1 MEKNIINKNSR
12 NANLKDTNSKSRVNG
27 KNNKPLIIGNTKSYI
42 TSLKDFYKL
51 QDTIWSKLNKESYKY
66 HLAVP
71 SSIISQIKSEKYNAF
86 VIGAQNFEAVE
97 NGASTG
103 ANTLDNIIEAGA
115 NFIIVG
121 HSETRQ
127 MSDSDDL
134 INLKIKKSLSKN
146 LMTIL
151 CVGEKSREVG
161 DGFDYSEF
169 IKTQIRKD
177 LHNINKEN
185 IDKLVI
191 AYEPLW
197 AVGAAI
203 SATSEEAQE
212 AIIIIR
218 RTLVDIFGID
228 SAKKIKVIYG
238 GSVDECNAKRF
249 VDEATADG
257 VLVGRACMDAEKW
270 SGIVNSLNSAI

>member
-66 HLAVP
+66 YLAVP
-71 SSIISQIKSEKYNAF
+71 SSIISQIKSEQYNAF
-86 VIGAQNFEAVE
+86 IVGAQNFEAVE

-151 CVGEKSREVG
+151 CVGEKERG
-161 DGFDYSEF
+161 NFDYSEF
-169 IKTQIRKD
+169 IKTQIKKD

-185 IDKLVI
+185 VDKLVI

-197 AVGAAI
+197 AIGAAI

-270 SGIVNSLNSAI
+270 GDIVNVLMD